1 MAAADTTT
9 DIDIDI
15 PTDPGDEPRRAKIKP
30 GPKVSA
36 RQLQARARVQAYKK
50 ANPKKRG
57 PKPGTKYRK
66 RPAILPLATTDA
78 PPGSPGS
85 PLDTPAEYAA
95 LAIKPSQ
102 RHHGR
107 PSLCTPE
114 VFAEICDRMA
124 GGEFLT
130 RICEE
135 SQFPSYYSILRYLEA
150 NPASRTVYN
159 QIRRSQAQWWV
170 EKGALLVAEATDPR
184 VSNLLRVKVDTFKYL
199 AAKIDPDNWAD
210 KTGSGAIVTVNIL
223 TQERAGTARKV
234 LLADLDALASGKH
247 IIDVDPEAP
256 AFEG

>member
-1 MAAADTTT
+1 MAAADTDT
-9 DIDIDI
+9 DVALA
-15 PTDPGDEPRRAKIKP
+15 EPAHGEQPASRPKLKP

-36 RQLQARARVQAYKK
+36 RQLQARARVHAYKK

-57 PKPGTKYRK
+57 PKLGSKNRK
-66 RPAILPLATTDA
+66 RAAILPLATTA
-78 PPGSPGS
+78 TATATGST
-85 PLDTPAEYAA
+85 DTPTEYAS
-95 LAIKPSQ
+95 LAIKPSP
-102 RHHGR
+102 RRRGP

-114 VFAEICDRMA
+114 IFAEICARMA
-124 GGEFLT
+124 SGEFLT

-135 SQFPSYYSILRYLEA
+135 PEFPSYYSILRWMGA
-150 NPASRTVYN
+150 NPESRSVYN
-159 QIRRSQAQWWV
+159 EIRRSQAQWWV

-184 VSNLLRVKVDTFKYL
+184 TANLIRVKVDTFKYL

-210 KTGSGAIVTVNIL
+210 KTGAGANVTVNIL

-247 IIDVDPEAP
+247 IIDVEPEAP